1 MRKNGV
7 VVVAIERSSGCYFC
21 VRVEWVGGED
31 RLSDGGGDRDVGG
44 EAPALGWWVIVPKSE
59 ASLWADLWAIPAT
72 SGFETNRIGG
82 RVRGPSPLIH
92 QWIEFC
98 LQAAR
103 ALPFKQEVIPGAS
116 PSALE
121 SAQVEVPTELTKG
134 KPRLDTNLIAGVPPP
149 EILASALKGLVPLFQ
164 STTKQ

>member
-1 MRKNGV
+1 MGRLKLFGML
-7 VVVAIERSSGCYFC
+7 
-21 VRVEWVGGED
+21 VGGLNWIPSALIED
-31 RLSDGGGDRDVGG
+31 EMSNKNMREENMVM
-44 EAPALGWWVIVPKSE
+44 
-59 ASLWADLWAIPAT
+59 AIPAT
-72 SGFETNRIGG
+72 SRFETNRIGG

-149 EILASALKGLVPLFQ
+149 EILARCEFLEPLSDCTLSDYRNLAKG
-164 STTKQ
+164 